1 MTREIERTL
10 LKNYGGGRIYSHLQ
24 ITNTLIWNYLHTAE
38 SAPFSTAHLGA
49 MYGWIDPADPTYQ
62 GRPA

>member
-1 MTREIERTL
+1 MIHICHIDRELAAI
-10 LKNYGGGRIYSHLQ
+10 HQ
-24 ITNTLIWNYLHTAE
+24 ITNTLVWNYYPGSE

-49 MYGWIDPADPTYQ
+49 MYNWIDPADPTYQ

>member
-1 MTREIERTL
+1 MTREVERML
-10 LKNYGGGRIYSHLQ
+10 LKSYGGGRIYSHLQ
-24 ITNTLIWNYLHTAE
+24 ITNTLVWNYYHGSE

-49 MYGWIDPADPTYQ
+49 MYNWIDPADPTYQ